1 MLEPTINGIQIGV
14 NETKSLTLKFKTY
27 IRVTRCNKIIK
38 KLGKYWKFSEIWIYD
53 PMKKNGDLIKIN
65 LNHCQKAKAFNFFV
79 LPFTK

>member
-38 KLGKYWKFSEIWIYD
+38 KLGKYWKFSEI
-53 PMKKNGDLIKIN
+53 
-65 LNHCQKAKAFNFFV
+65 
-79 LPFTK
+79 